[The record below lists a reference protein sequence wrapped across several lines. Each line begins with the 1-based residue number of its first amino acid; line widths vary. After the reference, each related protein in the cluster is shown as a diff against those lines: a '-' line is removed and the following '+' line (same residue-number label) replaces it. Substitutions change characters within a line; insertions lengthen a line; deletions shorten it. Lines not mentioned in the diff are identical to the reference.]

1 MTKPVLTKSQKAYLV
16 RLFTTGKTDG
26 NARMRDRLVA
36 AKFLR
41 MVPNPER
48 EGVITEQ
55 LTPLGR
61 LAARAGG
68 GITVAP

>member
-1 MTKPVLTKSQKAYLV
+1 MAKAILTKSQKAYLV

-26 NARMRDRLVA
+26 NARMRERLVA

-41 MVPNPER
+41 MVPHPNR
-48 EGVITEQ
+48 EGVQTER

-61 LAARAGG
+61 MAARAGVG
-68 GITVAP
+68 VGVAE